1 MLKSILTNS
10 TFTMISRVLGFIRDV
25 LMAHILGAGLV
36 SDCFF
41 VAFKLPN
48 FFRRLFAEGAF
59 NAAFVPMFSKT
70 LESGASQQL
79 AMVKAKDFAE
89 QVLAVLL
96 VTLLLVFGVFEIFMP
111 YVMYV
116 LAPGFSDEP
125 ERYNL
130 AVDLTRTTFCYL
142 LFISLVSLYSGIL
155 NTLMKF
161 AVTAAAPI
169 LLNVALITALVGFS
183 AVTKTPGHALAWGVA
198 AAGVLQL
205 VWVAGA
211 AGRSGMA
218 LRLRLPKFS
227 KDVMD
232 FVKLIAPAALGAGAM
247 QLNLMMDNVLAS
259 FLPKGSIS
267 YLYYADRINEFPI
280 GVIGVA
286 VGTVLLPFLSRQLAA
301 GNEKDALNSLN
312 RAMELVLLLTLPA
325 AAACLVV
332 ATPLIQVLFQS
343 GQFTAADTA
352 PTVYTLMA
360 FSLGLPAYVLVKI
373 LTPGY
378 YARHDTRTP
387 VRFAMICI
395 GVNFCLN
402 VILMLS
408 LMPFGSGPCR
418 PRAVDGDRGL
428 GECRAAEHHPSPARA
443 FQCRCH
449 AQAADSRC
457 RRRVARD
464 GDRTGRNRF
473 AARLLFPRQRPRT
486 GGRAAGPAGDG
497 DRGLFRHRP
506 FPRRLPDRRS
516 EASFAA
522 RSDQAKRE
530 RRLTKPVREAITPR
544 AS

>member
-10 TFTMISRVLGFIRDV
+10 TFTTISRVLGFVRDV
-25 LMAHILGAGLV
+25 LMAHVLGAGLV

-70 LESGASQQL
+70 LESEANAEL
-79 AMVKAKDFAE
+79 AKVKARDFAE
-89 QVLAVLL
+89 QILAVLL
-96 VTLLLVFGVFEIFMP
+96 LTLLLVFGIFEIFMP
-111 YVMYV
+111 SVMYV
-116 LAPGFSDEP
+116 LAPGFADEP
-125 ERYNL
+125 ERYTL

-183 AVTKTPGHALAWGVA
+183 ATTKTAGHALAWGVA

-218 LRLRLPKFS
+218 LRLRMPKFG
-227 KDVMD
+227 KDVTA
-232 FVKLIAPAALGAGAM
+232 FLKLIAPAALGAGAM
-247 QLNLMMDNVLAS
+247 QLNLMMDNILAS

-267 YLYYADRINEFPI
+267 FLYYADRINEFPI

-301 GNEKDALNSLN
+301 GNHKDALNSLN
-312 RAMELVLLLTLPA
+312 RALELVLLLTLPA
-325 AAACLVV
+325 AAACLTVP
-332 ATPLIQVLFQS
+332 TPLITALFQS
-343 GQFTAADTA
+343 GQFTAGDTVQ
-352 PTVYTLMA
+352 TVYTLMA

-373 LTPGY
+373 LTPGFF
-378 YARHDTRTP
+378 ARHDTKTP

-395 GVNFCLN
+395 GINFCLN

-408 LMPFGSGPCR
+408 LMPYGFGHVGLALSTAIAAWVNVGLLSIALHKR
-418 PRAVDGDRGL
+418 GHFIADAQLKRRTLGVLGSSVVMAIGLAV
-428 GECRAAEHHPSPARA
+428 
-443 FQCRCH
+443 
-449 AQAADSRC
+449 
-457 RRRVARD
+457 
-464 GDRTGRNRF
+464 
-473 AARLLFPRQRPRT
+473 AARLLTPYFP
-486 GGRAAGPAGDG
+486 GGGLERAGALTALVGVGIVLYFAAGHFLGAYRIADLKRLAN
-497 DRGLFRHRP
+497 RGP
-506 FPRRLPDRRS
+506 TRRS
-516 EASFAA
+516 
-522 RSDQAKRE
+522 AK
-530 RRLTKPVREAITPR
+530 AG
-544 AS
+544 

>member
-10 TFTMISRVLGFIRDV
+10 TFTTISRVLGFLRDV
-25 LMAHILGAGLV
+25 LIAHFLGAGIV

-70 LESGASQQL
+70 LESGANAEIAKL
-79 AMVKAKDFAE
+79 NAKDFAE

-96 VTLLLVFGVFEIFMP
+96 LSLILVFGMFEIFMP
-111 YVMYV
+111 YAMYV

-125 ERYNL
+125 ERYTL

-155 NTLMKF
+155 NTMMKF

-183 AVTKTPGHALAWGVA
+183 TVAKTPGHALAWGVA
-198 AAGVLQL
+198 AAGALQL

-211 AGRSGMA
+211 AGREGMA
-218 LRLRLPKFS
+218 LRLRMPKFS
-227 KDVMD
+227 KEVMD
-232 FVKLIAPAALGAGAM
+232 FLKLIAPAALGAGAM
-247 QLNLMMDNVLAS
+247 QLNLMMDNILAS

-267 YLYYADRINEFPI
+267 FLYYADRINEFPV

-301 GNEKDALNSLN
+301 GNHKDALNSLN

-332 ATPLIQVLFQS
+332 PTPLITALFQS
-343 GQFTAADTA
+343 GEFSAADTG

-373 LTPGY
+373 LTPGFF
-378 YARHDTRTP
+378 ARHDTKTP

-395 GVNFCLN
+395 GINFCLN

-408 LMPFGSGPCR
+408 LMPYGVGHVGLALSTAISAWVNVGLLSVTLHKRGHFSADAQLKRRTFGVLGSCVVM
-418 PRAVDGDRGL
+418 AVGL
-428 GECRAAEHHPSPARA
+428 AGLAYVLTPYFAGSALQRVGSLAAL
-443 FQCRCH
+443 
-449 AQAADSRC
+449 
-457 RRRVARD
+457 V
-464 GDRTGRNRF
+464 GVGILLYF
-473 AARLLFPRQRPRT
+473 AAGRVFGAYRIADLKRLA
-486 GGRAAGPAGDG
+486 GRGPTTRSAKAG
-497 DRGLFRHRP
+497 
-506 FPRRLPDRRS
+506 
-516 EASFAA
+516 
-522 RSDQAKRE
+522 
-530 RRLTKPVREAITPR
+530 
-544 AS
+544 